1 VEEAG
6 ALGKYSFAVTRFTW
20 RPWLGLATQRGKA
33 VTEIRRSGFL
43 LGHYTSMRSSM
54 RREHTDLMSV
64 PDRLWTFSKLVGGN
78 VKYVPLLMLLLI
90 AAAAEFDTCDAF
102 KVDPYQSG
110 PLVPR
115 MHVLASASSML
126 PERIPPLY
134 VSPALPGE
142 GIWHWKD
149 MPTGESGRPII
160 FKTTYRPS
168 VHYPNAIVHMFLF
181 NMKHVSM
188 RLCIG
193 SAEEGGSAASARI
206 ERQDR
211 PSLLAVTNGLWK
223 LKHSGGG
230 GIIFRGKVMK
240 KPAPGLAT
248 LVVYKDQSIDI
259 VEWNERIPISEI
271 SDARQLKHLIV
282 SDGKVVE
289 SIRKGTQ
296 TADAEIGL
304 GALLDESRPLQIAP
318 VDNPSGGKVMNFTS
332 GPNWFIATRS
342 AFGIRGDGNLVFA
355 IGHHISTKDL
365 AKALALAGC
374 VRGIHADA
382 NPGNCIGTIYR
393 MDEEGNVLSLAKL
406 SPQQDDFTSKRYV
419 MGPVQSDFYAFFKR
433 LAETSAQ

>member
-1 VEEAG
+1 MAG
-6 ALGKYSFAVTRFTW
+6 G
-20 RPWLGLATQRGKA
+20 
-33 VTEIRRSGFL
+33 I
-43 LGHYTSMRSSM
+43 
-54 RREHTDLMSV
+54 
-64 PDRLWTFSKLVGGN
+64 
-78 VKYVPLLMLLLI
+78 VKYVSLLMLLLI
-90 AAAAEFDTCDAF
+90 AAAAEFHACNAF
-102 KVDPYQSG
+102 KLDSYHSG
-110 PLVPR
+110 LLVPR
-115 MHVLASASSML
+115 MYELASAPPLL
-126 PERIPPLY
+126 PARIPPLY

-142 GIWHWKD
+142 GIWYWKD
-149 MPTGESGRPII
+149 MPTGESGQPII

-168 VHYPNAIVHMFLF
+168 VHYPHAIVHMFLF
-181 NMKHVSM
+181 NMKHVST

-193 SAEEGGSAASARI
+193 SAEEGGSAASAQI

-211 PSLLAVTNGLWK
+211 PNLLAVTNGLWK

-230 GIIFRGKVMK
+230 GIIFRGKVVK

-259 VEWNERIPISEI
+259 VEWNDSIPISEI

-289 SIRKGTQ
+289 SIRQGTK
-296 TADAEIGL
+296 TADSEIGL
-304 GALLDESRPLQIAP
+304 GALLDESIPLQIAP
-318 VDNPSGGKVMNFTS
+318 ADNPSGGRVMNFTS
-332 GPNWFIATRS
+332 GPYWFIATRS

-365 AKALALAGC
+365 AKALVLAGC

-393 MDEEGNVLSLAKL
+393 MDEKGNVLSLAKL

-419 MGPVQSDFYAFFKR
+419 MGPVQSDFYAFFRR
-433 LAETSAQ
+433 LGETPAQ